1 MLHLFKL
8 MILLTSFTV
17 LCLGVWQSSSPVLAQ
32 SPNENAE
39 TTADQP
45 ALQRPEI
52 LKRQTRLARQYELLE
67 EKLFT
72 LYGFE
77 RDKNPTRSKLLEKA
91 FQRSQSSAT
100 NDQLKEVVALI
111 ESAKLPRA
119 QEQQEEV
126 LDKLKDLLA
135 LLQSEDRSK
144 RLKDEIER
152 YQEYLKEVE
161 KLLRLQKGLRGQAE
175 GGSDAQRIAKS
186 ESQAAERAGNLS
198 DQIKANEEVEVD
210 EDIDDDSSA
219 ANDDGENADPSD
231 QEDAGEEQSKADP
244 DDKSDQAQDGSGSDA
259 GPKKSDGS
267 SEDSSSEE
275 QGTPEGQPNAPEESG
290 NEKSGQPSDAQGQ
303 PAQSPSDAEPPA
315 PQANPIRQRIDAA
328 QQRMKEAQK
337 KLQEARRDDAIEE
350 MKEAEKEIAQAKK
363 QLEEI
368 LRQMREEEVERTLA
382 KLEERF
388 RKMLEREIKVK
399 QSTEQLAATE
409 AKQRSTEFDVQT
421 GKLSTEQNAIGA
433 DAGRALLLLA
443 EDGSSVAFLQTV
455 DEMQQ
460 DMTQIAA
467 RLSSAKVGNFTID
480 LETEV
485 IDTLN
490 YLVSSLAE
498 TQREN
503 DEKKDSPPP
512 ANQGTPPPPGEEP
525 LVGKIAE
532 LKMLRSLQ
540 DRIYRRHQRYSKQ
553 LERPDD
559 PVGMSEDP
567 ELVAALNRL
576 TAKQK
581 KLTRITQEIVQ
592 GSKQ

>member
-1 MLHLFKL
+1 MLRVFR
-8 MILLTSFTV
+8 MTIFLTIFVV
-17 LCLGVWQSSSPVLAQ
+17 LCLSACHLASPAFAQ
-32 SPNENAE
+32 SPNESSE
-39 TTADQP
+39 TSSDPP

-52 LKRQTRLARQYELLE
+52 FKRQQRLARQYELLE

-77 RDKNPTRSKLLEKA
+77 RDKNPTRAKLLEKA

-100 NDQLKEVVALI
+100 NDQLKDVVGLI
-111 ESAKLPRA
+111 ESAKLSRA
-119 QEQQEEV
+119 EQQQEEV
-126 LDKLKDLLA
+126 LEKLKDLLA
-135 LLQSEDRSK
+135 LLQSADRSK

-175 GGSDAQRIAKS
+175 GGMDAQRVAKS

-198 DQIKANEEVEVD
+198 DQIKANEEEVET
-210 EDIDDDSSA
+210 DDKDSSA
-219 ANDDGENADPSD
+219 AKAIDENSDGENADPSD
-231 QEDAGEEQSKADP
+231 PSEGEDAGAKEGKSESENESARK
-244 DDKSDQAQDGSGSDA
+244 KSDQPSE
-259 GPKKSDGS
+259 GS
-267 SEDSSSEE
+267 S
-275 QGTPEGQPNAPEESG
+275 
-290 NEKSGQPSDAQGQ
+290 
-303 PAQSPSDAEPPA
+303 PALP
-315 PQANPIRQRIDAA
+315 ANPIRQRIDAA
-328 QQRMKEAQK
+328 QERMKEAQK

-350 MKEAEKEIAQAKK
+350 MKLSEKEIAQAKK

-399 QSTEQLAATE
+399 QATEQLAATE
-409 AKQRSTEFDVQT
+409 TEQRSTEFDVQT
-421 GKLSTEQNAIGA
+421 GKLSTEQNSIGA
-433 DAGRALLLLA
+433 DASRALLLLA

-455 DEMQQ
+455 DEMHQ
-460 DMTQIAA
+460 DMIQIAA

-503 DEKKDSPPP
+503 EEKKDAPPQENP
-512 ANQGTPPPPGEEP
+512 GTPPQPGEEP

-553 LERPDD
+553 LQAPDD
-559 PVGMSEDP
+559 LVGTSEDP
-567 ELVAALNRL
+567 ELVAALKRL

>member
-1 MLHLFKL
+1 MSHTPLFVRIFLAVLIACSLLAGVVTEPAPLH
-8 MILLTSFTV
+8 
-17 LCLGVWQSSSPVLAQ
+17 AQ
-32 SPNENAE
+32 EPAP
-39 TTADQP
+39 TAN
-45 ALQRPEI
+45 LKRPEI
-52 LKRQTRLARQYELLE
+52 LKRQQRLAKQYQLLE

-91 FQRSQSSAT
+91 FQRSQSAAT
-100 NDQLKEVVALI
+100 SDQLQDVVALI
-111 ESAKLPRA
+111 ESAKLSQA
-119 QEQQEEV
+119 ETQQAEV
-126 LDKLKDLLA
+126 LEKMKELLA

-161 KLLRLQKGLRGQAE
+161 KLLRLQKGLRGQAT
-175 GGSDAQRIAKS
+175 GGIDAQRVAKS
-186 ESQAAERAGNLS
+186 ESQAADRASDLS
-198 DQIKANEEVEVD
+198 DKIRTNEEQDLED
-210 EDIDDDSSA
+210 EESDGNKSAAPASDGEDPLDIDAEDEPEPSEDRSDGKSPERPSRGDDASGEQKNSGENLERQEETEQGQSA
-219 ANDDGENADPSD
+219 AP
-231 QEDAGEEQSKADP
+231 EQ
-244 DDKSDQAQDGSGSDA
+244 
-259 GPKKSDGS
+259 
-267 SEDSSSEE
+267 
-275 QGTPEGQPNAPEESG
+275 
-290 NEKSGQPSDAQGQ
+290 
-303 PAQSPSDAEPPA
+303 PP
-315 PQANPIRQRIDAA
+315 ANPIRTRIDAA
-328 QQRMKEAQK
+328 QQRMREAQK
-337 KLQEARRDDAIEE
+337 KLQEAHRADAVEE

-399 QSTEQLAATE
+399 QSTEQLAAT
-409 AKQRSTEFDVQT
+409 ASDQRGTEYDVQT
-421 GKLSTEQNAIGA
+421 GKLSTEQNTIAA
-433 DAGRALLLLA
+433 DAGRALLLLV

-455 DEMQQ
+455 DEMRQ

-490 YLVSSLAE
+490 YLVSSLAQA
-498 TQREN
+498 QRDNEQS
-503 DEKKDSPPP
+503 KD
-512 ANQGTPPPPGEEP
+512 TPPPTPAPGATAPSPGEEP
-525 LVGKIAE
+525 LVGEIAE

-553 LERPDD
+553 LQTPDD
-559 PVGMSEDP
+559 PLGVSEDP
-567 ELVAALNRL
+567 ELVAALKRL

-592 GSKQ
+592 GNKQ

>member
-1 MLHLFKL
+1 MLSFFER
-8 MILLTSFTV
+8 MILLASFTA
-17 LCLGVWQSSSPVLAQ
+17 LCLGVWQSSPSVLAQ
-32 SPNENAE
+32 QDLNEQSSISK
-39 TTADQP
+39 DQP

-91 FQRSQSSAT
+91 FQRSQASAT
-100 NDQLKEVVALI
+100 NDQLKEVVGLI

-186 ESQAAERAGNLS
+186 ESQAAQRAGNLS
-198 DQIKANEEVEVD
+198 DQIKTNEEEVEVD
-210 EDIDDDSSA
+210 EDTDDEGSSA
-219 ANDDGENADPSD
+219 ADDVPESIDPADGEDDG
-231 QEDAGEEQSKADP
+231 EDAGEDAGENTRPAKAD
-244 DDKSDQAQDGSGSDA
+244 DSSG
-259 GPKKSDGS
+259 
-267 SEDSSSEE
+267 DSSSDEP
-275 QGTPEGQPNAPEESG
+275 GAPNGEPNPPEESQ
-290 NEKSGQPSDAQGQ
+290 EESGQSSDSQGQ
-303 PAQSPSDAEPPA
+303 AAQSPTPIEPLAPA
-315 PQANPIRQRIDAA
+315 ANPIRERIDAA
-328 QQRMKEAQK
+328 QDRMKEAQK
-337 KLQEARRDDAIEE
+337 KLQEARREDAIEE

-399 QSTEQLAATE
+399 QSTEKLAATE
-409 AKQRSTEFDVQT
+409 TEQRSTEFDVQT

-460 DMTQIAA
+460 DMTQIAV
-467 RLSSAKVGNFTID
+467 RLSSAKVGDFTID

-490 YLVSSLAE
+490 YLVSSLAQ

-503 DEKKDSPPP
+503 EEKKDSPP
-512 ANQGTPPPPGEEP
+512 QESSGTTPPPGEEP

-553 LERPDD
+553 LQAPDD
-559 PVGMSEDP
+559 LVGTSEDP
-567 ELVAALNRL
+567 ELVAALKRL